1 VSKVFIPGERASTI
15 AVKDVGQLR
24 GNGRA
29 GKLNKNTAPLRQGK
43 EDGMDKAAV
52 TANESEA
59 ADNHRGKKSFPSPRG

>member
-1 VSKVFIPGERASTI
+1 VSKVFIPGDRASTI
-15 AVKDVGQLR
+15 AVNDVGQLR

-29 GKLNKNTAPLRQGK
+29 GKLNKNTAPRRQGK